1 MINKELKLRE
11 KFIFIASL
19 LFLVFIIGCG
29 NLHNSPEQNSESSN
43 DSIYLVQIKTDS
55 LFNSLQQINL
65 LHIPKSTLN
74 NHSFDIAQSESIKL
88 KTSQFAE
95 NKNAMAAI
103 NGSFFDVDNG
113 GSVTY
118 LEMHDSV
125 ISLTR
130 SPELKWAFPKSLITG
145 AIVLT
150 KNNELIIQSAET
162 DEFYEQSKEES
173 FVLVTGPL
181 LIENSISQELAD
193 MSFTNKRHPRSCL
206 CNTKESIIFISI
218 DGRSKQAD
226 GMSLIELQKYL
237 HDLNCI
243 DAINLDGGGSTTLW
257 LNDQGIVNT
266 PSDKKGERPVANAL
280 VIVKKN

>member
-1 MINKELKLRE
+1 MKYNLRE
-11 KFIFIASL
+11 KFSFIASL
-19 LFLVFIIGCG
+19 LLLAFIIGCG
-29 NLHNSPEQNSESSN
+29 NFHNSPKQNAELNS
-43 DSIYLVQIKTDS
+43 DSISIVQINTDT
-55 LFNSLQQINL
+55 LFNSHQRISLVSLPKTALNKHSIN
-65 LHIPKSTLN
+65 
-74 NHSFDIAQSESIKL
+74 IAYKQSVLL

-95 NKNAMAAI
+95 NKNAVVAI

-150 KNNELIIQSAET
+150 KTNELIIQSAKT
-162 DEFYEQSKEES
+162 DEFYEKSKEES
-173 FVLVTGPL
+173 FVLVSGPL

-226 GMSLIELQKYL
+226 GMSLIELQKFL
-237 HDLNCI
+237 HNLDCI
-243 DAINLDGGGSTTLW
+243 DAINLDGGGSATLW
-257 LNDQGIVNT
+257 AKDQGIINM
-266 PSDKKGERPVANAL
+266 PSDKKGERAVANAL
-280 VIVKKN
+280 VILKRNQ